1 MRDRFDTIVFHD
13 RIRVHINPT
22 HNIIYYHYRNPNS
35 LNAVKHFGY
44 GFCRDLTPASASA
57 WRLRLRL
64 LTHLFFYYSCCV
76 CFGFVCVRPV
86 ATYIVAWRLLGALSR
101 RAQRANDREL
111 TAGHDF
117 ILLHKPFFWYFCL
130 SLRFFLYV
138 CILQGCPPLELAGEF
153 KRSEV
158 GCALFTYISLN
169 NWNLCVFTQIQY
181 STLYTQRDT
190 ERELYFT
197 VNDLWCIRSREN
209 N

>member
-44 GFCRDLTPASASA
+44 GFCRDLTPQLGDCDCDSWLIYFFTTVAVSVLALSVCG
-57 WRLRLRL
+57 L
-64 LTHLFFYYSCCV
+64 LPH
-76 CFGFVCVRPV
+76 
-86 ATYIVAWRLLGALSR
+86 TYIVAWRLLGALSR

-117 ILLHKPFFWYFCL
+117 ILLHKPFFCYVGL

-138 CILQGCPPLELAGEF
+138 CILQGCPLFELAGEF

-169 NWNLCVFTQIQY
+169 NWNLCLFTQIQY